1 MGSCL
6 SCRKCQRYFYYI
18 RARRALKSK
27 NRRVGGRGNS
37 IEFNDLIDVNDGVLD
52 DFALAADCYA
62 ASEEIRCLIPKT
74 RRRRRR
80 CHRLHPAS
88 DCGSDELA
96 TDDTAD
102 EDLSDQEE
110 ALRVEGSFDP
120 AVSATDE
127 VAASVRPLI
136 GGGNEQRF
144 PWQQRLQ
151 QQQRVGSEAR
161 LRGSS
166 AAGQLSPTDSD
177 ERRSLDL
184 DWDHEPEMLSS
195 LRRSNLMLRSATEED
210 LTARAL
216 AREAEAE
223 VEAAEAAEAAA
234 DFDLF
239 PGQTA
244 AEAASLSGS
253 LAEAPGEQLLL
264 PAEADELEWSHEFDT
279 GGFGGRGGS
288 LAASAPANA
297 AA

>member
-1 MGSCL
+1 
-6 SCRKCQRYFYYI
+6 
-18 RARRALKSK
+18 
-27 NRRVGGRGNS
+27 
-37 IEFNDLIDVNDGVLD
+37 
-52 DFALAADCYA
+52 
-62 ASEEIRCLIPKT
+62 
-74 RRRRRR
+74 
-80 CHRLHPAS
+80 
-88 DCGSDELA
+88 
-96 TDDTAD
+96 
-102 EDLSDQEE
+102 
-110 ALRVEGSFDP
+110 
-120 AVSATDE
+120 
-127 VAASVRPLI
+127 
-136 GGGNEQRF
+136 
-144 PWQQRLQ
+144 
-151 QQQRVGSEAR
+151 
-161 LRGSS
+161 
-166 AAGQLSPTDSD
+166 
-177 ERRSLDL
+177 
-184 DWDHEPEMLSS
+184 MLSS

-297 AA
+297 AASFGGGRRPIRLPLEPAEL

>member
-184 DWDHEPEMLSS
+184 DWDHEPGRPRPRWRP
-195 LRRSNLMLRSATEED
+195 LRRRRRPRTSTCS
-210 LTARAL
+210 
-216 AREAEAE
+216 
-223 VEAAEAAEAAA
+223 
-234 DFDLF
+234 LF
-239 PGQTA
+239 GQTA
-244 AEAASLSGS
+244 AEAAGLSGS

-297 AA
+297 AASFGGGRRPIRLPLEPAEL

>member
-184 DWDHEPEMLSS
+184 DWDTSLMLSS

-223 VEAAEAAEAAA
+223 
-234 DFDLF
+234 
-239 PGQTA
+239 TA
-244 AEAASLSGS
+244 AEAAGLSGS